1 VTFAHIA
8 GLPIEET
15 IAMGGPALLTAI
27 AAAVASLR
35 SRWPT
40 QKRRQGG

>member
-1 VTFAHIA
+1 MTLAHIA

-40 QKRRQGG
+40 QDKRRDG